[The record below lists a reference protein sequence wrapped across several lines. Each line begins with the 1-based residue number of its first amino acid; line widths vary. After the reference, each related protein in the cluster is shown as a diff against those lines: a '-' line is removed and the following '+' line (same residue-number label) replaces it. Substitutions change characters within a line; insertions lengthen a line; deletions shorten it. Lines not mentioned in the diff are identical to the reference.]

1 MIDIKNPK
9 CITCK
14 VKQPNFNIL
23 GEKTALY
30 CSGCA
35 LPNMIDI
42 KNPKCALCK
51 KSASYGQPGSA
62 PSHCVTH
69 KQEGMT
75 SKPRAKCKKHNCNAL
90 AIYGQ
95 RSPIHCEQH
104 KDGNDINL
112 VEQICAKCG
121 LLDVLFDG
129 LCINV
134 CSTSE
139 HVTNEMKK
147 RQKVKEKRILRI
159 LESEY
164 KKPDEY
170 NKKVAFICGQRHSEE
185 KEFGYDHGT
194 HKVYVEVD
202 ENQHKSYCEQGE
214 INRMKNIYMDDGGV
228 PVLFLRYNPDN
239 YTVNRKKQTIPQGKR
254 EVELIKWLKFYE
266 NFDNLKEN
274 HLSVQYLYYSDG
286 DNMKLH
292 KIDPYEH
299 V

>member
-1 MIDIKNPK
+1 M
-9 CITCK
+9 
-14 VKQPNFNIL
+14 
-23 GEKTALY
+23 
-30 CSGCA
+30 
-35 LPNMIDI
+35 
-42 KNPKCALCK
+42 
-51 KSASYGQPGSA
+51 
-62 PSHCVTH
+62 
-69 KQEGMT
+69 
-75 SKPRAKCKKHNCNAL
+75 
-90 AIYGQ
+90 
-95 RSPIHCEQH
+95 
-104 KDGNDINL
+104 
-112 VEQICAKCG
+112 
-121 LLDVLFDG
+121 
-129 LCINV
+129 
-134 CSTSE
+134 
-139 HVTNEMKK
+139 
-147 RQKVKEKRILRI
+147 
-159 LESEY
+159 
-164 KKPDEY
+164 
-170 NKKVAFICGQRHSEE
+170 CGQRHSEE